1 MIDLFD
7 LLIILIKPFNINN
20 MPIGSYALT
29 YNIAHEIWKRKPESV
44 LDLGIGFGMQ
54 GALVRQY
61 VDQGIQP
68 FKTRLIGVEGFEE
81 YRNPV
86 WDIYDNVV
94 INDIKEWVDVQT
106 DYGLYY
112 TPAVC
117 FDMIIMTDVI
127 EHFEKEE
134 GFEIAKDLMKLL
146 NPGGIVLIGT
156 PGIFQEQGAAYGN
169 EYERHRS
176 AWSAFD
182 FPAGYEIIQ
191 DGSPD
196 RDGHQMI
203 LVKYT
208 RPV

>member
-1 MIDLFD
+1 
-7 LLIILIKPFNINN
+7 

-29 YNIAHEIWKRKPESV
+29 YNIAHEIWKRKPARV

-61 VDQGIQP
+61 VDQGVQP
-68 FKTRLIGVEGFEE
+68 FKTWLLGIEGFEA
-81 YRNPV
+81 YKNPV
-86 WDIYDNVV
+86 WDIYDMVKIMPIQKWIEGTLIQNRERE
-94 INDIKEWVDVQT
+94 DKCQ
-106 DYGLYY
+106 
-112 TPAVC
+112 

-134 GFEIAKDLMKLL
+134 GYRIAKDLMSLL
-146 NPGGIVLIGT
+146 IPGGTILIGT
-156 PGIFQEQGAAYGN
+156 PGIFQEQDAAYGN

-182 FPAGYEIIQ
+182 FPPGYEIIQ

-208 RPV
+208 RPI

>member
-1 MIDLFD
+1 
-7 LLIILIKPFNINN
+7 

-29 YNIAHEIWKRKPESV
+29 YNIAHEIWKRKPASV

-68 FKTRLIGVEGFEE
+68 FKTTLIGVEGFPK
-81 YRNPV
+81 YNNPA
-86 WDIYDNVV
+86 W
-94 INDIKEWVDVQT
+94 
-106 DYGLYY
+106 GLYDCVFERDIISFIDEY
-112 TPAVC
+112 DECLTNGDDISQKREIGTYVIPAMP

-134 GFEIAKDLMKLL
+134 GYQIAKDIMKLL
-146 NPGGIVLIGT
+146 NPGGTVLIGT
-156 PGIFQEQGAAYGN
+156 PGIFQEQGPAYGN
-169 EYERHRS
+169 EFERHRS

-182 FPAGYEIIQ
+182 FPPGYEIIQ

-203 LVKYT
+203 LVRYI
-208 RPV
+208 RPI

>member
-1 MIDLFD
+1 MTNTLN
-7 LLIILIKPFNINN
+7 ILT

-29 YNIAHEIWKRKPESV
+29 YNIAHEIWKRKPARV

-61 VDQGIQP
+61 VDQGVQP
-68 FKTRLIGVEGFEE
+68 FKTVLHGVEGFEQ
-81 YRNPV
+81 YRNPI
-86 WDIYDNVV
+86 WDLYNKVV
-94 INDIKEWVDVQT
+94 ISSIHDFVWYERANGDGWR
-106 DYGLYY
+106 Y
-112 TPAVC
+112 
-117 FDMIIMTDVI
+117 DMIIMTDVI

-134 GFEIAKDLMKLL
+134 GYQLAKDLMDLL
-146 NPGGIVLIGT
+146 DPGGTILIGT
-156 PGIFQEQGAAYGN
+156 PGIFQEQDAAYGN

-182 FPAGYEIIQ
+182 FPPGYEIIQ

-208 RPV
+208 RPL

>member
-1 MIDLFD
+1 
-7 LLIILIKPFNINN
+7 

-29 YNIAHEIWKRKPESV
+29 YNIAHEIWKRKPARV
-44 LDLGIGFGMQ
+44 LDLGVGFGMQ

-68 FKTRLIGVEGFEE
+68 WKTFLIGIEGFEG
-81 YRNPV
+81 YRNPL
-86 WDIYDNVV
+86 WDLYEFVNIMPIQDWIAGTIKRNDNQEY
-94 INDIKEWVDVQT
+94 KS
-106 DYGLYY
+106 LY
-112 TPAVC
+112 
-117 FDMIIMTDVI
+117 DMIIMTDVI
-127 EHFEKEE
+127 EHFDKEE
-134 GFEIAKDLMKLL
+134 GFQIAQDLMKLL

-182 FPAGYEIIQ
+182 FPPGYEIIQ

-208 RPV
+208 KPL

>member
-1 MIDLFD
+1 
-7 LLIILIKPFNINN
+7 

-29 YNIAHEIWKRKPESV
+29 YNIAHEIWKRKPARV

-61 VDQGIQP
+61 VDQGIHP
-68 FKTRLIGVEGFEE
+68 WKAYLVGVEGFEG

-86 WDIYDNVV
+86 WELYDTVHVHDIASFITHASKNMLDWE
-94 INDIKEWVDVQT
+94 NDPE
-106 DYGLYY
+106 Y
-112 TPAVC
+112 TIAP

-134 GFEIAKDLMKLL
+134 GFQISKDLMKLL
-146 NPGGIVLIGT
+146 NPGGTILIGT

-182 FPAGYEIIQ
+182 FPPGYEIIQ

-196 RDGHQMI
+196 KDGHQMI

-208 RPV
+208 RPA